1 MHHPLPTRRLAVH
14 ALFALAGISLL
25 PAAHAAA
32 YPERPI
38 TLVVPYAPGG
48 STDGLARGLAQR
60 MGQALGQPVVIENK
74 PGANTMIAASH
85 VARAPADGYTVLMGS
100 IASMVLNPMLYQTLS
115 YDPDK
120 ELDTIAIIAEV
131 PLVLVVNP
139 TVPANTLAE
148 LVAHDKAQPGKLNF
162 ASVGKGNP
170 IHLAAEM
177 LKLRTGMSAQHVPYN
192 GSAPALTGLMG
203 NDVQFM
209 MDVISTSLPLV
220 QGGKLKAL
228 AVASAERL
236 PALPDV
242 PTVAESGYDGYQA
255 ATWFG
260 LVTPKGTPPEAIA
273 RLQEGV
279 NQALAD
285 ASFRDTYNAQGMVV
299 QNPRD
304 DAAIAAYVDADKQ
317 RWGGIIKDNG
327 IRLD

>member
-1 MHHPLPTRRLAVH
+1 MTRFSCPR
-14 ALFALAGISLL
+14 FLAGVALTL
-25 PAAHAAA
+25 AAA
-32 YPERPI
+32 APQAATFPDRPV

-48 STDGLARGLAQR
+48 STDNLARSLAQH
-60 MGQALGQPVVIENK
+60 MGQAMGQPVVVENK
-74 PGANTMIAASH
+74 PGGNTMIGASH
-85 VARAPADGYTVLMGS
+85 VARAPADGYTLFMGS
-100 IASMVLNPMLYQTLS
+100 IASMVLNPMLYRQLS
-115 YDPDK
+115 YDPDAQ
-120 ELDTIAIIAEV
+120 LRTVAILAEV

-139 TVPANTLAE
+139 SLPVNSVAE
-148 LVAHDKAQPGKLNF
+148 LVAYDKANPGKLNF

-177 LKLRTGMSAQHVPYN
+177 LKTRAQMTAQHVPYN

-209 MDVISTSLPLV
+209 MDVVSTSLPLI

-242 PTVAESGYDGYQA
+242 PTLAESGYPGYQA

-260 LVTPKGTPPEAIA
+260 LVVPAGTPPDVSA
-273 RLQEGV
+273 RLRDAAHE
-279 NQALAD
+279 ALANR
-285 ASFRDTYNAQGMVV
+285 AFQDTFNAQGLFV
-299 QNPRD
+299 QKPMGAER
-304 DAAIAAYVDADKQ
+304 IPAYVEADKA
-317 RWGGIIKDNG
+317 RWGAIIRDNG